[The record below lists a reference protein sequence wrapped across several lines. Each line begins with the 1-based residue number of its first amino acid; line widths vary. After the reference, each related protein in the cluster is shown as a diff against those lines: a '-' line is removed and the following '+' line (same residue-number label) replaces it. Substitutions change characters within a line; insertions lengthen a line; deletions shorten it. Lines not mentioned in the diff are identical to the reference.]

1 MANSLEK
8 NVSNHV
14 ESVSHG
20 TPCVQRARKCTHVR
34 LRWRK
39 NREFGSFGSSD
50 VGGMGRGARDRCKL
64 SIGHKFALISVRD
77 RGRKLWLA
85 GKRDGRCPKR
95 KRSATG
101 RASTNRWWS
110 CVSRAATD
118 WNGRGS
124 IESIRPGDRLSCGTR
139 LCRSSRKLSTI
150 APLST
155 AVRDSFLPLSSTRF
169 SLASSLSLSLSFS
182 SRFLC
187 CLLNTQSF
195 ALRGRVYFGGN

>member
-1 MANSLEK
+1 MYRIRCT
-8 NVSNHV
+8 VSY
-14 ESVSHG
+14 G
-20 TPCVQRARKCTHVR
+20 TLCVQRKCTHVT
-34 LRWRK
+34 LAK
-39 NREFGSFGSSD
+39 EQGFGSFGNSD
-50 VGGMGRGARDRCKL
+50 VGGMGRGARDRCKV
-64 SIGHKFALISVRD
+64 SIGHKFALISQRD

-139 LCRSSRKLSTI
+139 LCRSSRKLHYCST
-150 APLST
+150 
-155 AVRDSFLPLSSTRF
+155 FH
-169 SLASSLSLSLSFS
+169 
-182 SRFLC
+182 C
-187 CLLNTQSF
+187 CP
-195 ALRGRVYFGGN
+195 